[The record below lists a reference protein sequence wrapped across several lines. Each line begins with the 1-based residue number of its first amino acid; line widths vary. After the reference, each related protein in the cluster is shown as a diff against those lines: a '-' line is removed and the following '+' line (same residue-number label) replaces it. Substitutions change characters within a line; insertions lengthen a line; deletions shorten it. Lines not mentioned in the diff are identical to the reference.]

1 MSIFEVFLSQIEIKI
16 KILSWAAVDFFFRES
31 RLLVPGLEE
40 LRAERAESL
49 ISAELRAEIEQ
60 REEQ

>member
-1 MSIFEVFLSQIEIKI
+1 MTFKVAPMCSKVHTIGNSG
-16 KILSWAAVDFFFRES
+16 ES